1 MNFKR
6 FGEIL
11 IVPYKRW
18 YFIKSF
24 KSGSYILTPYLLKKS
39 RLILNSWYALE
50 IGLYDHEHD
59 KFIFSS
65 NSENLYYNNHSEF
78 GVIMN
83 SVNDDEFKEDI
94 PYSFYSFYIKPLEIG
109 EENLIKIIE
118 KK

>member
-65 NSENLYYNNHSEF
+65 NSENLYYN
-78 GVIMN
+78 VD